1 MAFGRFI
8 LAALVFIP
16 IQIWGQQTITFSA
29 EDGVTVTA
37 DHYVVST
44 QKPYLILL
52 HQAGFSRGEYRETA
66 PKLANLGFNCLAVDL
81 RSGSEVNFI
90 KNQTALDAK
99 AKGLP
104 TEYIDASA
112 DIVAALEFVAS
123 RSSKPIILVGSSYS
137 ASLALVEATE
147 NFKIKAVVA
156 FSPGEYFGEQLNVK
170 QSTQNLYIP
179 VLALSTRLEY
189 DDMKKMLDHLNAKH
203 LQLFRPS
210 QGEGVH
216 GSRALW
222 ERNQTSEE
230 YWLALT
236 QFFSQIN
243 LQ

>member
-1 MAFGRFI
+1 
-8 LAALVFIP
+8 
-16 IQIWGQQTITFSA
+16 
-29 EDGVTVTA
+29 
-37 DHYVVST
+37 
-44 QKPYLILL
+44 
-52 HQAGFSRGEYRETA
+52 
-66 PKLANLGFNCLAVDL
+66 
-81 RSGSEVNFI
+81 
-90 KNQTALDAK
+90 
-99 AKGLP
+99 
-104 TEYIDASA
+104 
-112 DIVAALEFVAS
+112 
-123 RSSKPIILVGSSYS
+123 
-137 ASLALVEATE
+137 
-147 NFKIKAVVA
+147 VVA